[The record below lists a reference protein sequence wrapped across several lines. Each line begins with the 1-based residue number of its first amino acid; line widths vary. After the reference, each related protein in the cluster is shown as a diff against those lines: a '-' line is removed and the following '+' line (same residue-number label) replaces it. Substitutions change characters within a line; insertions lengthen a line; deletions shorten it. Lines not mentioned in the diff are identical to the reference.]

1 MKTLLTAGVRVF
13 CPDINCGLTT
23 LINYEVPESENGQ
36 EQKRVFLD
44 QVNAI
49 LKTGTPVAILNR
61 STMHYL
67 TITGIDGE
75 NLTVLNS
82 SGLVKEPVHIDDL
95 LSRKNRGN
103 VVEITWF
110 TGFRTPNEEMSE
122 QPNLRYS
129 EKDGY
134 SLAQNTLENAV
145 NIMWKRAL

>member
-1 MKTLLTAGVRVF
+1 MAV
-13 CPDINCGLTT
+13 
-23 LINYEVPESENGQ
+23 
-36 EQKRVFLD
+36 
-44 QVNAI
+44 
-49 LKTGTPVAILNR
+49 LNR

-82 SGLVKEPVHIDDL
+82 AGLVKEPVHIDDL
-95 LSRKNRGN
+95 LSRKTKGN

-110 TGFRTPNEEMSE
+110 TGFRTPEEEMNE

-134 SLAQNTLENAV
+134 SLANNTLENAV
-145 NIMWKRAL
+145 NIMWKEGFAASNRDVNTSITKSVYIPHSLK